1 MIPIKNIYYMF
12 SYAFQCLN
20 AKGFKRVAT
29 EKFSNAADLCAELLI
44 RGINYQ
50 LKRGLGKEYIS
61 VADSISSVKGK
72 IDVSE
77 SIKKLSFLNKQMVCL
92 YDEFSENSYM
102 NQIIKSTLYLL
113 LKGDISK
120 IRAKEIRRLLV
131 FFSAVDLIDLS
142 CVNWRFRYNRNNHT
156 YRILIS
162 VCFLVSNGLL
172 LTTEDGNAKLLD
184 YFDEQAM
191 SKLYEKFIL
200 GYFKKEHPELKTNA
214 SFIPWQ
220 LDDGYDFMLPVMKSD
235 ISLSAGNKTLI
246 IDAKYYSNNMQS
258 FYGSHTLHSG
268 NLYQIF
274 TYVKNKEAELN
285 GQSCLPRDLK
295 GNYGESS
302 YNQIGR
308 SYKVSGML
316 LYAKTDAVIQPDAIY
331 QMSGNQ
337 ISVKTLDLD
346 CDFVD
351 IRAQLDYIA
360 EVHFS

>member
-1 MIPIKNIYYMF
+1 MIPVKNIYYMF
-12 SYAFQCLN
+12 AYAFQCLN

-61 VADSISSVKGK
+61 VVDSTSSVKGK

-142 CVNWRFRYNRNNHT
+142 CVNWRFRYNRNNQT

-172 LTTEDGNAKLLD
+172 QTSEDGNAKLLD

-220 LDDGYDFMLPVMKSD
+220 LDNEYDFMLPVMKSD

-246 IDAKYYSNNMQS
+246 IDAKYYSNNTQS
-258 FYGSHTLHSG
+258 FYGSHTLHSE
-268 NLYQIF
+268 NMYQIF
-274 TYVKNKEAELN
+274 TYVKNKEVELN
-285 GQSCLPRDLK
+285 GLSCSSRGMIANCDER
-295 GNYGESS
+295 NYVKAGTSFM
-302 YNQIGR
+302 
-308 SYKVSGML
+308 VSGML
-316 LYAKTDAVIQPDAIY
+316 LYAKTDAVIQPDGVY

-337 ISVKTLDLD
+337 ISVKTLDLN
-346 CDFVD
+346 CDFED
-351 IRAQLDYIA
+351 IKTQLDNIV
-360 EVHFS
+360 EVHFN

>member
-1 MIPIKNIYYMF
+1 MF
-12 SYAFQCLN
+12 AYAFQCLN
-20 AKGFKRVAT
+20 AKGFNRVAT
-29 EKFSNAADLCAELLI
+29 ERFSNAADLCAELLI

-61 VADSISSVKGK
+61 VVDSIPSLKGK

-77 SIKKLSFLNKQMVCL
+77 SIKKLTFLNKQMVCS

-102 NQIIKSTLYLL
+102 NQIIKSTLHLL
-113 LKGDISK
+113 LKGNISK
-120 IRAKEIRRLLV
+120 SRIKEIRRLLV
-131 FFSAVDLIDLS
+131 FFSDVDLIDLS
-142 CVNWRFRYNRNNHT
+142 SVNWRFRYNRNNQT

-172 LTTEDGNAKLLD
+172 QTNENGNAKLLD

-214 SFIPWQ
+214 SFISWQ

-246 IDAKYYSNNMQS
+246 IDAKYYSNNTQS
-258 FYGSHTLHSG
+258 FHGSHTLHSG
-268 NLYQIF
+268 NMYQIF

-285 GQSCLPRDLK
+285 GTPC
-295 GNYGESS
+295 SS
-302 YNQIGR
+302 QGMRTNHDEVNCVKAGTP
-308 SYKVSGML
+308 STVSGML
-316 LYAKTDAVIQPDAIY
+316 LYAKTDAAIQPDGVY

-337 ISVKTLDLD
+337 ISVQTLDLN
-346 CDFVD
+346 CDFED
-351 IRAQLDYIA
+351 IRHQLDNI
-360 EVHFS
+360 VKIHFNL